1 MNVTSLDLEMNKPSG
16 KIIQI
21 GAAAYKARTG
31 ELIETFMTHVNPGEP
46 ISAYITE
53 LTGITDEDVKDAP
66 TLLQAYRMLQAFHQ
80 KHKSFMNP
88 IVWGS
93 GRSNDSL
100 WLYDEV
106 KPQLA
111 PGEDNFFGHR
121 VVDAKAVF
129 QSLAIVKNV
138 GVRAGVEKSCKKLHI
153 GWDNTYGPP
162 HRALADA
169 VNTFRIWFH
178 LISRLGALFSLN
190 LRTVESEQGD
200 LAYKVKI

>member
-31 ELIETFMTHVNPGEP
+31 ELIETFMTCVNPNEP
-46 ISAYITE
+46 IDPYITE
-53 LTGITDEDVKDAP
+53 LTGITDADVKNAP
-66 TLLQAYRMLQAFHQ
+66 QILEAYRMIEAFHK
-80 KHKSFMNP
+80 KHKCFMNP

-100 WLYDEV
+100 WLYDEA
-106 KPQLA
+106 KPFIG
-111 PGEDNFFGHR
+111 GEDNFFGHR

-129 QSLAIVKNV
+129 QSLAMVKNV
-138 GVRAGVEKSCKKLHI
+138 GVKAGVAKACSKLGL
-153 GWDNTYGPP
+153 GWNCTYGPP

-169 VNTFRIWFH
+169 SNTFRIWFH
-178 LISRLGALFSLN
+178 LVSRLGNQFTLN
-190 LRTVESEQGD
+190 LGPVESEQGNNSS
-200 LAYKVKI
+200 KVKI